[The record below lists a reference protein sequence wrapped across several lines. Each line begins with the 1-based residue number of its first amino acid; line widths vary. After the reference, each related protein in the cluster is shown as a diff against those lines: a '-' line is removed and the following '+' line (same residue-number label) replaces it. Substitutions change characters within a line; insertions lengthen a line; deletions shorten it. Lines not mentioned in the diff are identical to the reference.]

1 MHFEKRMKSIE
12 IMCNTSTVTAVYK
25 VTKKIF
31 FRDMLV
37 CGYHMSLIPYV
48 RYNYLITQFVT
59 YVKDFIT
66 KRIKEQTP
74 MHLSKT
80 KTAFSTKISQRLKLC
95 TLSKKCSFLILI

>member
-37 CGYHMSLIPYV
+37 CGYHMSLIPHV
-48 RYNYLITQFVT
+48 RYNYLIT
-59 YVKDFIT
+59 
-66 KRIKEQTP
+66 
-74 MHLSKT
+74 
-80 KTAFSTKISQRLKLC
+80 
-95 TLSKKCSFLILI
+95 